1 MLLNGI
7 VGRDISLSEINSTII
22 DRNITE
28 FDLQSDGGD
37 LYEGFAIYDKLKDN
51 IETINCFGL
60 VASAAT
66 IILAS
71 AKNRIG
77 SENSRFLIH
86 PPRVITEGDSN
97 DFLKVS
103 QELSKEYDSIINIYS
118 NILNIDKIA
127 IKNLM
132 NENRVIHAEEALKIG
147 LLTKIINKN
156 SEKMEN
162 KETTSILNRIANA
175 FENILHLKTKP
186 INLVKQDVNGVELD
200 FGTEI
205 DTPEKITIG
214 TTATVNGQP
223 AQGEFVLA
231 DGTVYVF
238 EKGSLMEI
246 KTAEIETK
254 ADAETEKLKAE
265 NEAQKVEIA
274 NLKNELT
281 KIKNEKTDLDSRFN
295 LISKEIEKI
304 KNEFPKLN
312 MANVNAPESKTENV
326 KKVSDFTRKKNSN

>member
-7 VGRDISLSEINSTII
+7 VGRDISLSEINSNII

-37 LYEGFAIYDKLKDN
+37 LYEGFAIYDKLKGN
-51 IETINCFGL
+51 IDTINCFGL

-103 QELSKEYDSIINIYS
+103 QELSKEYDSIIDIYS

-132 NENRVIHAEEALKIG
+132 NENRVIHAEEALQIG

-156 SEKMEN
+156 MEN
-162 KETTSILNRIANA
+162 KNDEKLNLLDKFFSKI
-175 FENILHLKTKP
+175 ENLFKTKP
-186 INLVKQDVNGVELD
+186 VNLIKQDVNGVELD

-205 DTPEKITIG
+205 DTAEKITVG

-254 ADAETEKLKAE
+254 ADPETEKLKAE

-281 KIKNEKTDLDSRFN
+281 KIKNEKTESDSKLN
-295 LISKEIEKI
+295 LISKEFEKI

-312 MANVNAPESKTENV
+312 MANVNTPESKTENT
-326 KKVSDFTRKKNSN
+326 KQVSDFTRKKK